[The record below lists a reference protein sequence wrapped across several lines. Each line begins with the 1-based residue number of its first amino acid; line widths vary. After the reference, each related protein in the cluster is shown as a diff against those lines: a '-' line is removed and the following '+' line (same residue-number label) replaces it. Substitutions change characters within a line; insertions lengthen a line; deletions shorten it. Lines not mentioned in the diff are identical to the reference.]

1 MKINEEKCTGC
12 GTCVPYCP
20 VEAISLTKKKGQQTT
35 DERKMKDKIAVID
48 FDECAECGVCLR
60 SANCPAGAIFQQELK
75 YPRTIRS
82 LMSDVLTIAPES
94 QISGRGTEEM
104 KTNEVTGR
112 FPRGVAGVAIEMGRP
127 ITGTRMHNVEK
138 IAMAVATLNVD
149 FEKVNPTT
157 SMMSD
162 VKTGKFKNELLN
174 EKVLSAI
181 IEFCVKVE
189 KLPELFQILKKVEK
203 QIDSVFSLDIACR
216 LNPDGSN
223 PTQSYIANA
232 GLWVAPNGKT
242 NVGLGRPLIQEDLL
256 K

>member
-1 MKINEEKCTGC
+1 MKIDAAKCTGC

-20 VEAISLTKKKGQQTT
+20 VEAISL
-35 DERKMKDKIAVID
+35 KDKGEAQAGDQEKAKRLAVID
-48 FDECAECGVCLR
+48 LEECAECGVCLR
-60 SANCPAGAIFQQELK
+60 SANCPADAIFQQELV

-112 FPRGVAGVAIEMGRP
+112 FPRGVAGVAIEVGRP
-127 ITGTRMHNVEK
+127 ITGARLKDVEK
-138 IAMAVATLNVD
+138 IAMAVAALNVE
-149 FEKVNPTT
+149 FEKINPTT

-162 VKTGKFKNELLN
+162 VRTGKFKDELLN

-189 KLPELFQILKKVEK
+189 QLPELFGILKTVEK
-203 QIDSVFSLDIACR
+203 QIDSVFSLDVACR
-216 LNPDGSN
+216 LDPDGSN
-223 PTQSYIANA
+223 PTRRFIDGA

-242 NVGLGRPLIQEDLL
+242 NVGLGRPLIQEGV
-256 K
+256 